1 MLTSHVRFR
10 GYAAPFRSREAGVAR
25 LSLTPT
31 CGQIADGWDC
41 FNSFYGRHPEFAC
54 EMSII
59 YELNN
64 QACDIYVDRAN
75 NTLEKETSIR
85 KLTKFVRTLQ
95 KLPPGS
101 TGEHVLV
108 WSVFL
113 AAAESILPSHQQY
126 LQNFLVRHFRRNG
139 FNNILT
145 AVQFL
150 QNVWTGQ
157 IIDNWTDHLPK
168 TRVFV
173 V

>member
-1 MLTSHVRFR
+1 MYIRFR
-10 GYAAPFRSREAGVAR
+10 GYAAPFRSQDAGIAR
-25 LSLTPT
+25 MSLTPT
-31 CGQIADGWDC
+31 CGQVADGWDC
-41 FNSFYGRHPEFAC
+41 FNSFYGRHPEFAR

-59 YELNN
+59 YDLNN
-64 QACDIYVDRAN
+64 QACDIYVGRAN
-75 NTLEKETSIR
+75 NTLDRDTSIESV
-85 KLTKFVRTLQ
+85 TKFVRTLQ
-95 KLPPGS
+95 RLPPGS

-126 LQNFLVRHFRRNG
+126 LQNFLLRHYKRNG
-139 FNNILT
+139 FTNILT

-150 QNVWTGQ
+150 HNVWSGQ
-157 IIDNWTDHLPK
+157 IRDNWTEYLPK